1 MMRCRLA
8 FLDGSLVHVS
18 NAATEQEAGMGY
30 RELNAV
36 DELLRNS
43 ALDLGGEVKEQR
55 RIFEEMI
62 GAAPLPADVIATA
75 GSLGG
80 VPVVTVDIAGAGAD
94 EAVLY
99 FHGGAYAVG
108 TAASSAGLA
117 SGLGR
122 HAGIRVVSVD
132 YRLAPEH
139 PFPAA
144 LEDGVAAYRALLD
157 GGLAPARVAIAGESA
172 GAGLAAATLAAL
184 KSQGLAQPAAAVLMS
199 PWADLTLTGASVT
212 GKAAAD
218 PALTRAGLARRAR
231 DYAGGHD
238 LADARIS
245 PVFGD
250 LAGLPPLLI
259 QAGSHEI
266 LLDDAIRLAARAA
279 TADVPVTLE
288 VTAGAPHVFQ
298 GFAAILPEGDAALAR
313 AGAFL
318 RSQLRATALL

>member
-1 MMRCRLA
+1 MSKQQRDAIDAALRAEPFGLNQSTDGHRKTFDA
-8 FLDGSLVHVS
+8 F
-18 NAATEQEAGMGY
+18 AIRPY
-30 RELNAV
+30 
-36 DELLRNS
+36 
-43 ALDLGGEVKEQR
+43 
-55 RIFEEMI
+55 
-62 GAAPLPADVIATA
+62 PADVAAAEVT
-75 GSLGG
+75 LGG
-80 VPVVTVDIAGAGAD
+80 VPAIELTVTGRPAD
-94 EAVLY
+94 PTVLY
-99 FHGGAYAVG
+99 FHGGGYVAGSARTG
-108 TAASSAGLA
+108 THLAAELA
-117 SGLGR
+117 RRTGGR
-122 HAGIRVVSVD
+122 ALSVD

-218 PALTRAGLARRAR
+218 PALTGAGLARRAR

-266 LLDDAIRLAARAA
+266 LLDDAVRLAARAA
-279 TADVPVTLE
+279 AADVPVTLE